1 MLDSWVFLLLLVP
14 GGQMFMIH
22 STQHGLCLEESAD
35 TGQVLLKQCDLDS
48 QAQQWLWIN
57 QGMLMCVGSSRC
69 LSAQQNHPVQTQ
81 ACPGSDQEALELMWD
96 CSSNRLSSRNT
107 SLLLSTDGQRV
118 ILTNHLKHF
127 EWKSLDEVD
136 VCQTSLRLRRASEDQ
151 DPLENQE
158 EAADGMKGMTEEQ
171 REYFRWFY
179 RTEDPTIWTFV
190 LLVLAFVCLLIGFLL
205 LGMGAMANKSRKKI
219 AKYKAQASLVK
230 RHEGE
235 ELQVVS
241 AHRDNGTSPLLQGQ
255 MSSMSE
261 GDTKEMKAGDIVVT
275 WKDGNTSCLYPDHVL
290 EESQEELEKEQ
301 QEKQEEVWQEREAHD
316 EGRMT
321 E

>member
-14 GGQMFMIH
+14 GGRMFMIH
-22 STQHGLCLEESAD
+22 NTQHGLCLEESAD

-57 QGMLMCVGSSRC
+57 QDMLMCVGSSRC

-241 AHRDNGTSPLLQGQ
+241 AHRDNGTSPLPQGH

-261 GDTKEMKAGDIVVT
+261 GETKELKAGDIVVT

>member
-1 MLDSWVFLLLLVP
+1 MLDSCLFLLLLVP

-22 STQHGLCLEESAD
+22 NTQHGLCLEESAD
-35 TGQVLLKQCDLDS
+35 TSQVLLKQCDLDS

-57 QGMLMCVGSSRC
+57 QGMLTCVGSSRC

-81 ACPGSDQEALELMWD
+81 ACPESDQEAPELMWD

-107 SLLLSTDGQRV
+107 SLMLSTDGQRV

-151 DPLENQE
+151 DPLEDPE

-241 AHRDNGTSPLLQGQ
+241 ALWDNGTSPLPQGHT
-255 MSSMSE
+255 SSVSE
-261 GDTKEMKAGDIVVT
+261 GDTKELKTGDIVVT
-275 WKDGNTSCLYPDHVL
+275 WKDGNTSCLYPDHIL
-290 EESQEELEKEQ
+290 EERQEEL
-301 QEKQEEVWQEREAHD
+301 EKQEEVWQEREAHD

-321 E
+321 